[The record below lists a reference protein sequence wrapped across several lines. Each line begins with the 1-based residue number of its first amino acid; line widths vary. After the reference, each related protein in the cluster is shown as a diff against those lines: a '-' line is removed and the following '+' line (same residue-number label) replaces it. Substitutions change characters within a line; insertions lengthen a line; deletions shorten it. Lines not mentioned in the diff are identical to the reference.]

1 MSERGYAT
9 VEDIRRLADFAHAAT
24 LAQRGQVAMA
34 REIMARYSICDR
46 PQIIAEV
53 GIDVLRR

>member
-34 REIMARYSICDR
+34 REIMARYAVADR
-46 PQIIAEV
+46 PQIIADIGV
-53 GIDVLRR
+53 GIPRR